1 MTNLAQLT
9 DKTENFKYVIV
20 AAGHFSYPNI
30 PYISGI
36 QKFKGR
42 IVHSHDV
49 RTFDEFKDK
58 IILVIG
64 GARSGEDL
72 VGQCFKYNS
81 KKIVWTYRSLKEI
94 YNP

>member
-49 RTFDEFKDK
+49 RTFDEFKDRK
-58 IILVIG
+58 SVDQVEVDKDVNRLLVVNNVVVLD
-64 GARSGEDL
+64 DL
-72 VGQCFKYNS
+72 
-81 KKIVWTYRSLKEI
+81 
-94 YNP
+94 